1 LTSQDNGT
9 SLRPFLSARG
19 DILFFVSQRIIHSR
33 EPEKVEAHTMT
44 DKQWDE
50 LIELFEV
57 VKYDADKDDLK
68 RRLEND
74 IHRGSNK
81 YRK

>member
-1 LTSQDNGT
+1 
-9 SLRPFLSARG
+9 
-19 DILFFVSQRIIHSR
+19 
-33 EPEKVEAHTMT
+33 MT

-57 VKYDADKDDLK
+57 VKYDADKDELK

-74 IHRGSNK
+74 IHRSGSK
-81 YRK
+81 HRKQNVGG

>member
-1 LTSQDNGT
+1 
-9 SLRPFLSARG
+9 
-19 DILFFVSQRIIHSR
+19 
-33 EPEKVEAHTMT
+33 MT

-50 LIELFEV
+50 LIESFEV

-74 IHRGSNK
+74 IHRSSSK
-81 YRK
+81 YKK

>member
-1 LTSQDNGT
+1 
-9 SLRPFLSARG
+9 
-19 DILFFVSQRIIHSR
+19 
-33 EPEKVEAHTMT
+33 MT

-57 VKYDADKDDLK
+57 VKYDADNDDLK

-74 IHRGSNK
+74 IHRGINK

>member
-1 LTSQDNGT
+1 
-9 SLRPFLSARG
+9 
-19 DILFFVSQRIIHSR
+19 
-33 EPEKVEAHTMT
+33 MT

-57 VKYDADKDDLK
+57 IKYDADKDDLK
-68 RRLEND
+68 RRREND
-74 IHRGSNK
+74 IHRGSNE

>member
-1 LTSQDNGT
+1 
-9 SLRPFLSARG
+9 
-19 DILFFVSQRIIHSR
+19 
-33 EPEKVEAHTMT
+33 MT

-57 VKYDADKDDLK
+57 VKYDADKDDIK

-74 IHRGSNK
+74 IHRSGSQ

>member
-1 LTSQDNGT
+1 
-9 SLRPFLSARG
+9 
-19 DILFFVSQRIIHSR
+19 
-33 EPEKVEAHTMT
+33 MT

-57 VKYDADKDDLK
+57 VKYDADKDDL
-68 RRLEND
+68 RRRPEYD
-74 IHRGSNK
+74 IHRGSSK

>member
-1 LTSQDNGT
+1 
-9 SLRPFLSARG
+9 
-19 DILFFVSQRIIHSR
+19 
-33 EPEKVEAHTMT
+33 MT

-57 VKYDADKDDLK
+57 VKYDADKDDPR

-74 IHRGSNK
+74 IHPGRIK
-81 YRK
+81 TAAD

>member
-1 LTSQDNGT
+1 
-9 SLRPFLSARG
+9 
-19 DILFFVSQRIIHSR
+19 
-33 EPEKVEAHTMT
+33 MT

-57 VKYDADKDDLK
+57 VKYDAEQDDLR

-74 IHRGSNK
+74 IHRSSNK
-81 YRK
+81 CRK

>member
-1 LTSQDNGT
+1 
-9 SLRPFLSARG
+9 
-19 DILFFVSQRIIHSR
+19 
-33 EPEKVEAHTMT
+33 MT

-57 VKYDADKDDLK
+57 VKYDADEEDLK

-74 IHRGSNK
+74 IHRNSST

>member
-1 LTSQDNGT
+1 MD
-9 SLRPFLSARG
+9 
-19 DILFFVSQRIIHSR
+19 
-33 EPEKVEAHTMT
+33 KVEAHTMT

-57 VKYDADKDDLK
+57 VKYDADKDELK

-74 IHRGSNK
+74 IHRSGSK
-81 YRK
+81 HRKQNIGG